1 MRRHR
6 SRGHRRVLGDGLER
20 APGDRLLLA
29 GLGFAYTAF
38 GLTFR
43 GPRRAFWNRMTAA
56 GLALGSL
63 ALATEPNLR
72 RARIRRGDVVAGLAS
87 AAGLYGIFVLG
98 DRMVRRLLP
107 GGGEQIGDVYALR
120 QLGPAPELAARLALV
135 IGPAEELFW
144 RGFVNRRLQR
154 RLGRWPGAAAGSFAY
169 AGAHVATGNFTL
181 FGAAGVAGAYWS
193 ALEAA
198 GMPMGALVVSHAA
211 WDLVTFLVAPT
222 TPAAQAATP
231 EAPAATPEAAQA
243 ATTEAPATMTEAPA
257 PTTAAAA
264 TATEAPP
271 AKTEA
276 PATTTEAP
284 PTPSERSASERPAR

>member
-1 MRRHR
+1 M
-6 SRGHRRVLGDGLER
+6 
-20 APGDRLLLA
+20 GDRLLLA
-29 GLGFAYTAF
+29 GLGVAYTAF

-43 GPRRAFWNRMTAA
+43 GPRRAFWNRMTAT

-63 ALATEPNLR
+63 ALAAEPNLR

-154 RLGRWPGAAAGSFAY
+154 RVGRWPGAAAGSFAY

-181 FGAAGVAGAYWS
+181 FGAAGIAGAYWS

-198 GMPMGALVVSHAA
+198 GMPMGALVVSHVA

-222 TPAAQAATP
+222 TPAA
-231 EAPAATPEAAQA
+231 EA
-243 ATTEAPATMTEAPA
+243 ATTEAP
-257 PTTAAAA
+257 
-264 TATEAPP
+264 
-271 AKTEA
+271 
-276 PATTTEAP
+276 PATTGGSAATKDAP
-284 PTPSERSASERPAR
+284 WAPSERSASERPAR